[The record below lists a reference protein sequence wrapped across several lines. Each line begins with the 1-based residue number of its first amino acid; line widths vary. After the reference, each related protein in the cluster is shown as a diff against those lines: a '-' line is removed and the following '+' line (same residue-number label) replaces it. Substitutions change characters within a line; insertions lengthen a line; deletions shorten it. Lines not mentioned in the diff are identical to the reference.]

1 MGLAQL
7 LDLIKT
13 WAEGVINQMG
23 YFGLSLVMFLENVF
37 PPIPSEVVLP
47 LAGNLTNS
55 GDFSMFG
62 VVFWGMIG
70 SLLGAYLFYGLGVL
84 FNEDKLRRFVE
95 KYGKWAMITVEDF
108 DKAIEFF
115 DKYGPFTIFFGRMVP
130 IVRSL
135 ISIPAGMHR
144 MKLLPFTLYTI
155 VGTSLWNIILAVAG
169 KILGP
174 QWPKVIEWIDVYQNI
189 VIVLILILVVWFA
202 LTRVKRIIQ
211 QNKK

>member
-13 WAEGVINQMG
+13 WAEGVITQMG

-47 LAGNLTNS
+47 LAGNLTNT
-55 GDFSMFG
+55 GEFSMFG

-70 SLLGAYLFYGLGVL
+70 SLLGAYLFYGLGIL
-84 FNEDKLRRFVE
+84 FNEDKIRCFVE

-144 MKLLPFTLYTI
+144 MKIIPFTLYTI
-155 VGTSLWNIILAVAG
+155 VGTSLWNVVLAVAG
-169 KILGP
+169 KLLGP

-202 LTRVKRIIQ
+202 FTRIKRIIQ

>member
-13 WAEGVINQMG
+13 WAEGIITQMG
-23 YFGLSLVMFLENVF
+23 YLGLSLVMFLENVF

-47 LAGNLTNS
+47 LAGNLTNT
-55 GDFSMFG
+55 GEFSLFG

-70 SLLGAYLFYGLGVL
+70 SLLGAYLFYGLGIL
-84 FNEDKLRRFVE
+84 FNEDKIRRFVE

-144 MKLLPFTLYTI
+144 MKIIPFTLYTI
-155 VGTSLWNIILAVAG
+155 VGTSLWNVVLAVAG
-169 KILGP
+169 KLLGP

-202 LTRVKRIIQ
+202 FTRIKRIIQ

>member
-1 MGLAQL
+1 MGLAEL
-7 LDLIKT
+7 LDLIKI
-13 WAEGVINQMG
+13 WAEGIITQMG
-23 YFGLSLVMFLENVF
+23 YFGLSLVMLLENVF

-47 LAGNLTNS
+47 LAGNLTNE
-55 GDFSMFG
+55 GQFSLFG

-70 SLLGAYLFYGLGVL
+70 SLLGAYLFYGLGVI
-84 FNEDKLRRFVE
+84 FNEDKIRRFVE
-95 KYGKWAMITVEDF
+95 KYGKWAMITVDDF
-108 DKAIEFF
+108 DKAVGFF
-115 DKYGPFTIFFGRMVP
+115 DKHGPFTIFFGRMVP

-155 VGTSLWNIILAVAG
+155 AGTSLWNVILAVAG

-174 QWPKVIEWIDVYQNI
+174 QWEKVIEWIDIYEKF
-189 VIVLILILVVWFA
+189 VIVLVVILGIWF
-202 LTRVKRIIQ
+202 LFTRVRRIIQ